1 MLFKKNKQESL
12 EYAENIINTIREPL
26 IVLNQDLR
34 VVTVSRSFYEF
45 FKVKPEDT
53 VGQLIYDLGNK
64 QWNIPKLREL
74 LETILPQKATFDD
87 YTDEV
92 SLTER
97 FETMLGYAV
106 GDLPQNADAWFGL
119 LHPEDKEKA
128 SKIVKEYLD
137 VKGQKS
143 YESTFRLRTKDGS
156 WCWIL
161 GRGKAQ
167 FDTDGTPIR
176 FVGFN
181 TDISQQMEYQ
191 DKLNHT
197 AKHDSLT
204 HLPNRFLLS
213 ELLTHAMH
221 SVKRQNKHLAL
232 LFIDL
237 DGFKE
242 VNDTYGH
249 DAGDEVLTT
258 IAQRMNEIVRESDIV
273 SRIGGDEF
281 VIVASELKNN
291 SEVIPMLQ
299 RLLTDLSS
307 VILYEEKEMHVSAS
321 IGVSFYPQLDDIGN
335 EVLLRQADQAMY
347 QAKLAGK
354 NQYQFFNLEESQEL
368 KEQQQDILNLREAI
382 KKDEFV
388 LYYQPKVNMT
398 NNQVIGFEALLRWKH
413 PVDGLIYP
421 DDFLPLVE
429 HESSFMIELGEWVLE
444 NAFSQLEL
452 WHLNGLDFTLSIN
465 VSSHEIKQENF
476 SIYLKELLAKHP
488 NVKSNTIEIEILET
502 SAFDNFEM
510 TSKTL
515 KECQD
520 LGISIAIDDFGT
532 GYASLHYLKKL
543 PMNTLKIDKSFII
556 DLLTSSQNLSIVE
569 ASIGLGNAF
578 NSDTVAEGVE
588 SEEHGKVL
596 LQLGCKIAQ
605 GYVVSK
611 AIPAEDVTDWIK
623 SWKGFSSWEL
633 TKLVS
638 EDKRAILHASIEH
651 TSWINSIEAYLQN
664 KTSDIQQ
671 LSSSHCHLG
680 NWILHTSSKELRNK
694 PEFEE
699 LKELHSQLHDYA
711 QKLLLF
717 NKDEY
722 SAGIVKL
729 KDLGKKIL
737 TKIEVLIE
745 S

>member
-1 MLFKKNKQESL
+1 
-12 EYAENIINTIREPL
+12 
-26 IVLNQDLR
+26 
-34 VVTVSRSFYEF
+34 
-45 FKVKPEDT
+45 
-53 VGQLIYDLGNK
+53 
-64 QWNIPKLREL
+64 
-74 LETILPQKATFDD
+74 
-87 YTDEV
+87 
-92 SLTER
+92 
-97 FETMLGYAV
+97 
-106 GDLPQNADAWFGL
+106 
-119 LHPEDKEKA
+119 
-128 SKIVKEYLD
+128 
-137 VKGQKS
+137 
-143 YESTFRLRTKDGS
+143 
-156 WCWIL
+156 
-161 GRGKAQ
+161 
-167 FDTDGTPIR
+167 
-176 FVGFN
+176 
-181 TDISQQMEYQ
+181 
-191 DKLNHT
+191 
-197 AKHDSLT
+197 
-204 HLPNRFLLS
+204 
-213 ELLTHAMH
+213 
-221 SVKRQNKHLAL
+221 
-232 LFIDL
+232 
-237 DGFKE
+237 
-242 VNDTYGH
+242 
-249 DAGDEVLTT
+249 
-258 IAQRMNEIVRESDIV
+258 MNEIVRESDIV

-722 SAGIVKL
+722 STGIVKL